1 MNVRVL
7 LVEDHELVR
16 SGIKT
21 MLEKDPRVEVVGD
34 AANGAEGVEM
44 TRRLRPDIIVLMDI
58 EMPVLNGIEA
68 TRQIVREVPE
78 TKVIMLTMHDA
89 ETHDLQALNAGAV
102 GYVHKNTNPD
112 DLLRA
117 VHTVAKGDP
126 YLSPQSTRRVLSKL
140 QGAGS
145 NGQRSTSSASLT
157 EREKALLGYLAR
169 GLSGKEIAREL
180 SLSDARV
187 RTVLSELYAKIG
199 VNGKAQA
206 AAYAVEHKL
215 I

>member
-44 TRRLRPDIIVLMDI
+44 TRRLRPDIVLMDI
-58 EMPVLNGIEA
+58 EMPILNGIEA
-68 TRQIVREVPE
+68 TRQIVRVVPE

-126 YLSPQSTRRVLSKL
+126 YLSPQSTRRMLSEW
-140 QGAGS
+140 QGAAGKGQSS
-145 NGQRSTSSASLT
+145 NRGDSLT
-157 EREKALLGYLAR
+157 ERERDLLRCLVQ
-169 GLSGKEIAREL
+169 GLSSKQIAGEL
-180 SLSDARV
+180 SLSDPRV
-187 RTVLSELYAKIG
+187 RALLSDLYSKLG

-206 AAYAVEHKL
+206 AAYAVEHRL